1 MSQRALDP
9 VAILAALG
17 LPGATGVV
25 PVLGGQDT
33 VLWRV
38 AYADATYALRLFR
51 AGEERKCQREVAAM
65 RVAAAGGV
73 PVPEV
78 HTAGQWEGR
87 PALLLSWCDG
97 RTLVDA
103 LTAAPW
109 RVWALGTMFGR
120 MQAAIH
126 RTPLPDTLRAIP
138 ERWMEWAGPVE
149 PALRERLLGG
159 PPHPTA
165 LLHLDYHPLNVMT
178 DGARVTGVLDWPNA
192 RVGDPRAD
200 LARTVV
206 LLRFRPNV
214 SVSPVAAGIVRLLLH
229 AWWRGYHQSA
239 GPVADMMLFYAWA
252 GETTVHDQEAKI
264 ARPGVPRALASYDPL
279 RRWTAHWRRRAGL
292 PV

>member
-1 MSQRALDP
+1 
-9 VAILAALG
+9 V
-17 LPGATGVV
+17 
-25 PVLGGQDT
+25 
-33 VLWRV
+33 
-38 AYADATYALRLFR
+38 
-51 AGEERKCQREVAAM
+51 
-65 RVAAAGGV
+65 
-73 PVPEV
+73 
-78 HTAGQWEGR
+78 
-87 PALLLSWCDG
+87 LLLSWCDG

-126 RTPLPDTLRAIP
+126 RTPLPATLHAIP

-159 PPHPTA
+159 APHPAA

-214 SVSPVAAGIVRLLLH
+214 SVSPVAAGIVWLLLH

-239 GPVADMMLFYAWA
+239 GPVADMTLFYAWA

-264 ARPGVPRALASYDPL
+264 ARPGVPRDLASYDPL